1 MVTQWLRRLLG
12 VGGEFIMLRITIAL
26 AALLAAGPSAAEQ
39 LNVEAARQF
48 VVGKLFAF
56 NCFEG
61 THGAGRIYV
70 DGSVAGTVQ
79 FGGSGPVRY
88 AVLPAGTVRAE
99 GQSVCASVA
108 GIPFQPCFN
117 LDKTDPQSFRGSVSG
132 LHFAY
137 CDFTR
142 RNTRPTMV
150 RTTDGPRTP
159 LAIHAAAMSEGAGE

>member
-1 MVTQWLRRLLG
+1 
-12 VGGEFIMLRITIAL
+12 MLRIMITATAL
-26 AALLAAGPSAAEQ
+26 AATALPAAGPAAAEQ

-61 THGAGRIYV
+61 THGAGRIYT

-88 AVLPAGTVRAE
+88 VTLPAGTVRAQGE
-99 GQSVCASVA
+99 SVCASVS
-108 GIPFQPCFN
+108 GLPMQPCFN
-117 LDKTDPQSFRGSVSG
+117 VDKTDPQSFRGSVSG
-132 LHFAY
+132 LRFAY

-142 RNTRPTMV
+142 RTARVNMV
-150 RTTDGPRTP
+150 RTNEGPRTP
-159 LAIHAAAMSEGAGE
+159 LSIHAAAMAEAAGD

>member
-1 MVTQWLRRLLG
+1 
-12 VGGEFIMLRITIAL
+12 MLRVMIAL
-26 AALLAAGPSAAEQ
+26 AALAAAGPSAAEQ

-61 THGAGRIYV
+61 TRGSGRIYV

-88 AVLPAGTVRAE
+88 VALPPGTVRVQGEA
-99 GQSVCASVA
+99 VCASVN

-117 LDKTDPQSFRGSVSG
+117 
-132 LHFAY
+132 
-137 CDFTR
+137 
-142 RNTRPTMV
+142 
-150 RTTDGPRTP
+150 
-159 LAIHAAAMSEGAGE
+159 

>member
-1 MVTQWLRRLLG
+1 
-12 VGGEFIMLRITIAL
+12 MLRVTMMA
-26 AALLAAGPSAAEQ
+26 AALVAAAPAAAEQ

-61 THGAGRIYV
+61 THGAGRIYG

-88 AVLPAGTVRAE
+88 VVLPPGTVRAQGE
-99 GQSVCASVA
+99 SVCASVN
-108 GIPFQPCFN
+108 GLPIQPCFN
-117 LDKTDPQSFRGSVSG
+117 VDKTDPQSFRGSVSG
-132 LHFAY
+132 LRFAY

-142 RNTRPTMV
+142 RNV
-150 RTTDGPRTP
+150 RATPVHTADGLRTP
-159 LAIHAAAMSEGAGE
+159 LAIHAAAMTEGGGD

>member
-1 MVTQWLRRLLG
+1 
-12 VGGEFIMLRITIAL
+12 MLRVMIAV
-26 AALLAAGPSAAEQ
+26 AALVAAGPAAAEQ
-39 LNVEAARQF
+39 LNVESARQF

-70 DGSVAGTVQ
+70 DGSVAGNVQ

-88 AVLPAGTVRAE
+88 VTLPAGTVRAQGE
-99 GQSVCASVA
+99 SVCASVS
-108 GIPFQPCFN
+108 GLPMQPCFN
-117 LDKTDPQSFRGSVSG
+117 VDKTDPQSFRGSVSG

-142 RNTRPTMV
+142 RNTRPTMI
-150 RTTDGPRTP
+150 RTTDGPRTA
-159 LAIHAAAMSEGAGE
+159 LAIPAAAMTEGTGE

>member
-1 MVTQWLRRLLG
+1 
-12 VGGEFIMLRITIAL
+12 MLRVTMVVATL
-26 AALLAAGPSAAEQ
+26 MAVGPSAAEQ

-79 FGGSGPVRY
+79 FGSSGPVRY
-88 AVLPAGTVRAE
+88 VVLPAGTVRAE
-99 GQSVCASVA
+99 GQSVCASVS
-108 GIPFQPCFN
+108 GLPMQPCFN
-117 LDKTDPQSFRGSVSG
+117 VDRTDPQSFRGSISG
-132 LHFAY
+132 LRFAY

-142 RNTRPTMV
+142 RNTRPNMV

-159 LAIHAAAMSEGAGE
+159 LAIHAAAMAEGAGD

>member
-1 MVTQWLRRLLG
+1 
-12 VGGEFIMLRITIAL
+12 MLRVTMVVATL
-26 AALLAAGPSAAEQ
+26 AAAGPAMAEQ

-61 THGAGRIYV
+61 THGAGRVYT

-88 AVLPAGTVRAE
+88 VTLPAGTVRPQGE
-99 GQSVCASVA
+99 SVCASVS
-108 GIPFQPCFN
+108 GLPMQPCFN
-117 LDKTDPQSFRGSVSG
+117 LDKTDPQSFRGSLSG
-132 LHFAY
+132 LRFAY

-142 RNTRPTMV
+142 RNTRTTMV

-159 LAIHAAAMSEGAGE
+159 LAIHAAAMTEGSGE

>member
-1 MVTQWLRRLLG
+1 
-12 VGGEFIMLRITIAL
+12 MLRVTMMG

-79 FGGSGPVRY
+79 FGGSGPLRY
-88 AVLPAGTVRAE
+88 VVLPAGTVRAE
-99 GQSVCASVA
+99 GQAVCASVS
-108 GIPFQPCFN
+108 GLPIQPCFN

-132 LHFAY
+132 LRFAY

-142 RNTRPTMV
+142 RNTRTNMV
-150 RTTDGPRTP
+150 RTTEGLRTP
-159 LAIHAAAMSEGAGE
+159 LAIHAAAMTEGTGE

>member
-1 MVTQWLRRLLG
+1 
-12 VGGEFIMLRITIAL
+12 MLRVTIAL
-26 AALLAAGPSAAEQ
+26 AALVAAGPSAAEQ

-88 AVLPAGTVRAE
+88 VVLPAGTVRAQGE
-99 GQSVCASVA
+99 GVCASVN
-108 GIPFQPCFN
+108 GLPFQPCFN

-132 LHFAY
+132 LRFAY

-142 RNTRPTMV
+142 RNTRPNMV
-150 RTTDGPRTP
+150 RTTEGLRTP
-159 LAIHAAAMSEGAGE
+159 LAIHAAAMTEGTGD